1 MMNPY
6 TSAMSYNEYLINASV
21 EFWTAMAFP
30 ALYYAKAL

>member
-30 ALYYAKAL
+30 ALYFAKSL